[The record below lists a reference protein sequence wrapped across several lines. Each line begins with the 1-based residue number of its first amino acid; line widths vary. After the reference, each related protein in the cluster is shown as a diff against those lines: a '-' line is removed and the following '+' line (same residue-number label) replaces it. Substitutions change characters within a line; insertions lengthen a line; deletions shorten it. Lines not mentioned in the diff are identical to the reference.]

1 MRHPRVIAGALAVAG
16 VAVAGGVALA
26 ATGGSSGYSSGN
38 ASGNA
43 APTATTGSSSVHT
56 ATVNVAGMS
65 ETALVD
71 AQGDPLY
78 YYQPDTA
85 TTSNVN
91 GRLAA
96 LWPPVTSSASP
107 TSIAGG
113 QLTAVNDAHGSQAA
127 YNGHLL
133 YTFVS
138 DSPGMATG
146 QGVENFFLATPGLAS
161 APGTAPAPARRP
173 RSTPSS
179 GSGGYGY

>member
-16 VAVAGGVALA
+16 LAAAGGVAIA
-26 ATGGSSGYSSGN
+26 ATGGSSGY
-38 ASGNA
+38 ASGD
-43 APTATTGSSSVHT
+43 PTPSSSSAVHT
-56 ATVNVAGMS
+56 ATVNVGGMS
-65 ETALVD
+65 ENALVD
-71 AQGDPLY
+71 ASGDPLY

-96 LWPPVTSSASP
+96 LWPPVTSSAGP

-113 QLTAVNDAHGSQAA
+113 QLTAVNDVHGSQAA

-138 DSPGMATG
+138 DSPGTATG

-161 APGTAPAPARRP
+161 APGTAPAPAAP
-173 RSTPSS
+173 APAPADSS
-179 GSGGYGY
+179 

>member
-1 MRHPRVIAGALAVAG
+1 MRHPRIIAGALAVAG
-16 VAVAGGVALA
+16 VAAAGGVALA

-38 ASGNA
+38 SSGSG
-43 APTATTGSSSVHT
+43 APTTSSSVHT

-96 LWPPVTSSASP
+96 LWPPVTSTASP

-138 DSPGMATG
+138 DSPGTATG

-161 APGTAPAPARRP
+161 APGTAPAPSAP
-173 RSTPSS
+173 APAPASSSS
-179 GSGGYGY
+179 GGGGYGY